1 MSHPDLM
8 YQQLMKI
15 GASPALT
22 VYGEDRIELSGK
34 VLANHV
40 AKIAHFLVDE
50 IGLEPGNRV
59 VLDLPV
65 HWKTI
70 AWGLAALTAGGN
82 LVVGRAKIADAEP
95 GTVVVTAN
103 PRGIERDPDDAVV
116 ALALGSLAMS
126 WAGDLESDVYD
137 GVADVMSFPDALMF
151 SGLGEGSN
159 AFFYSRAV
167 GDIPAGRIALHKPSV
182 IESLCVAYT
191 AFSRGDSLVIT
202 SGSTAENV
210 LEIEH
215 ASLFTPAIRL

>member
-8 YQQLMKI
+8 YQQLLKI
-15 GASPALT
+15 GTSPALT

-40 AKIAHFLVDE
+40 AKIANFLVDE
-50 IGLEPGNRV
+50 IALEPGNRV
-59 VLDLPV
+59 ALDLPV

-82 LVVGRAKIADAEP
+82 VVVGRAKIADAEP
-95 GTVVVTAN
+95 GTVIVTAN
-103 PRGIERDPDDAVV
+103 PRGIERDPDDTIV
-116 ALALGSLAMS
+116 ALALGSLAIS
-126 WAGDLESDVYD
+126 WVGDLEPDVYD

-151 SGLGEGSN
+151 SGRGENSN
-159 AFFYSRAV
+159 ASFYSRAID
-167 GDIPAGRIALHKPSV
+167 DIPAGRIALHKPSV

-191 AFSRGDSLVIT
+191 AFSHGDSLVIT
-202 SGSTAENV
+202 GSSASENV

-215 ASLFTPAIRL
+215 ASLFTPSTRL